1 MARRRP
7 KPDRHRALELLAASR
22 DGVSEAM
29 LRAHGYSVE
38 QMVELVRAGLATA
51 SAERVVAGGRTV
63 EVATMRITAKGRQA
77 LAEQTS

>member
-51 SAERVVAGGRTV
+51 TALAGGKAMEIARV
-63 EVATMRITAKGRQA
+63 RITEAGRRA
-77 LAEQTS
+77 IKAAEA